1 MMNSINVNDGL
12 KIVERPAKILSMDPR
27 RFILWLFIV
36 TIVMLFAS
44 LTSAYIVRRAEG
56 NWLSFEL
63 PFTFWVTSAILVLS
77 SISIH
82 WSLYSA
88 RKDNISNV
96 KTGLI
101 ATLILGFGFLVGQV
115 YAWGDLVRQDVFFV
129 GNPSGSFLYV
139 LTGIHGLHIISA
151 LVFLAIVIVLTFR
164 YRVHSKKTLWVD
176 LCATYWHFLDV
187 LWLYLFGFL
196 IINH

>member
-1 MMNSINVNDGL
+1 MVDVNSGL

-56 NWLSFEL
+56 NWLAFDL
-63 PFTFWVTSAILVLS
+63 PYTFWITSGILLLS
-77 SISIH
+77 SLSIH

-88 RKDNISNV
+88 RKDNIANV

-101 ATLILGFGFLVGQV
+101 ATLILGIGFLVGQV
-115 YAWGDLVRQDVFFV
+115 YAWGDLVNQDVFFV

-151 LVFLAIVIVLTFR
+151 LVFLTIVLVLAFR
-164 YRVHSKKTLWVD
+164 YKIHSKKTLWVD
-176 LCATYWHFLDV
+176 LCTTYWHFLDV